1 MIRRQQETVS
11 LPDHLD
17 IRLKSAYGLRLLPAF
32 RQTLIRVQCGYERSL
47 VTDDIC
53 AALMG
58 IGRDTF
64 FSVKARMKAHPER
77 KRRWTI
83 IPSKEI
89 KEDEP

>member
-1 MIRRQQETVS
+1 MSANQKRRTFCVWDNHDDSIIAIDQ
-11 LPDHLD
+11 
-17 IRLKSAYGLRLLPAF
+17 PA
-32 RQTLIRVQCGYERSL
+32 
-47 VTDDIC
+47 DIC

-64 FSVKARMKAHPER
+64 FSVKARMKAHPET